1 MVPFSGGF
9 PPPMQGAVSPW
20 PGLMDNPKQW
30 EYYPRRDKEREKER
44 ERDRQRERGHERD
57 HSPTPVAY
65 NRSKMMSTH
74 LFTKQIYSVFQF
86 ERIELSLN

>member
-74 LFTKQIYSVFQF
+74 LFTIQIYSVFQF
-86 ERIELSLN
+86 